1 MPESPFDVSTLHSY
15 AHLLDKECAYRLA
28 VISPTASGVVEAAGS
43 WLFDRAKGGWRIGL
57 FVIDP
62 VESADAAAL
71 RILGVDKV
79 EPLSALKPTDIES
92 ASAIAV
98 DSTTLDGAPMLA
110 KRLHALALRRATEIL
125 MWGPAPAHW
134 AELCEV
140 VRYLNP
146 STASRAFKARALTV
160 SGSTAGDDGTA
171 ETFHRVTAVSL
182 RYGSDLLAADSTTAA
197 SPGSRANP

>member
-1 MPESPFDVSTLHSY
+1 MPESPFKASTLHSS
-15 AHLLDKECAYRLA
+15 ANLLDKGCAYRLA
-28 VISPTASGVVEAAGS
+28 VISPTASGVVAAAGS

-62 VESADAAAL
+62 VEPADEAAL
-71 RILGVDKV
+71 RILGVDTV
-79 EPLSALKPTDIES
+79 EPLSALKPADIES

-98 DSTTLDGAPMLA
+98 DSTILDGATMLA
-110 KRLHALALRRATEIL
+110 KRLHALALCRATEIL

-134 AELCEV
+134 TKVCED

-160 SGSTAGDDGTA
+160 SGAKAGDDGTV
-171 ETFHRVTAVSL
+171 ETFHRVTAVFL
-182 RYGSDLLAADSTTAA
+182 RYGSDLHAADSTTAA

>member
-1 MPESPFDVSTLHSY
+1 MPESPFKALTLHSY
-15 AHLLDKECAYRLA
+15 AHLLDKGFAYRLA
-28 VISPTASGVVEAAGS
+28 VISPTVSGVVTAAGS

-62 VESADAAAL
+62 VEPADAAAL

-79 EPLSALKPTDIES
+79 EPLSARKLDDIES

-98 DSTTLDGAPMLA
+98 DSTVLNDATMLA
-110 KRLHALALRRATEIL
+110 KGLHALALRRTTEIL

-134 AELCEV
+134 TELCED
-140 VRYLNP
+140 VRYPNP

-160 SGSTAGDDGTA
+160 FGETAGDDGTA

-182 RYGSDLLAADSTTAA
+182 RYESDLHAADSTTAA
-197 SPGSRANP
+197 L

>member
-1 MPESPFDVSTLHSY
+1 
-15 AHLLDKECAYRLA
+15 LDKECAYRLA

-62 VESADAAAL
+62 VEPADAAAL
-71 RILGVDKV
+71 QILGVDKV
-79 EPLSALKPTDIES
+79 EPLSALKPADIES

-98 DSTTLDGAPMLA
+98 DSTVLDDATMFA
-110 KRLHALALRRATEIL
+110 KGLHALALRRATEIL
-125 MWGPAPAHW
+125 MWGSAPAHW
-134 AELCEV
+134 TELCED
-140 VRYLNP
+140 VRYPNP

-160 SGSTAGDDGTA
+160 SGATAGDDGTT

-182 RYGSDLLAADSTTAA
+182 RYESDLHAADSTTAA
-197 SPGSRANP
+197 L

>member
-1 MPESPFDVSTLHSY
+1 MPESPFKTSTPHSY
-15 AHLLDKECAYRLA
+15 AHLVDKGCAYRLA
-28 VISPTASGVVEAAGS
+28 VISPTASGVVAAAGS

-62 VESADAAAL
+62 VEPADAAAL
-71 RILGVDKV
+71 QILGVDTV
-79 EPLSALKPTDIES
+79 EPLSALEPTDIES

-98 DSTTLDGAPMLA
+98 ESTILDGATMLA

-134 AELCEV
+134 TKLCED
-140 VRYLNP
+140 VRCPNP
-146 STASRAFKARALTV
+146 STASRAFKACALTV
-160 SGSTAGDDGTA
+160 SGATAGDDGTA

-182 RYGSDLLAADSTTAA
+182 RYDSDLHAADCTTAA
-197 SPGSRANP
+197 SPGFSR